1 MLQHLEKDIYEKE
14 LKIISIEKASRL
26 AITLFGILVIVLGLP
41 FIIMHN
47 EIFSVY
53 FSNFKVIT
61 FLNDVLW
68 FILFFIIGI
77 VLHELIHGFTWLL
90 FIKWRVRNIRF
101 GIMWKYFTPYC
112 HCKVPLKVKHYI
124 IGAVMPAIILGVIP
138 TIVAFL
144 TGSIML
150 FCLGINFIVA
160 ASGDFLITYILI
172 NEKGNSYILDHASLP
187 GCTVYR
193 LKYVK

>member
-124 IGAVMPAIILGVIP
+124 IGALMPAFILGIIP
-138 TIVAFL
+138 TIIAFL
-144 TGSIML
+144 AGSIML
-150 FCLGINFIVA
+150 FFLGVNFIVA
-160 ASGDFLITYILI
+160 ASGDFLITYMLI
-172 NEKGNSYILDHASLP
+172 NENGSNYVLDHDSLP
-187 GCTVYR
+187 GSTVYR

>member
-124 IGAVMPAIILGVIP
+124 IGALMPAFIFGIIP
-138 TIVAFL
+138 TIIAFL
-144 TGSIML
+144 AGSIML
-150 FCLGINFIVA
+150 FFLGVNFIVA
-160 ASGDFLITYILI
+160 ASGDFLITYMLI
-172 NEKGNSYILDHASLP
+172 NENGSNYVLDHDSLP

>member
-1 MLQHLEKDIYEKE
+1 MLSHLEKDIYEKE
-14 LKIISIEKASRL
+14 LKIISIDKASRL
-26 AITLFGILVIVLGLP
+26 AIILFGVLVIVLGLP
-41 FIIMHN
+41 FVILHR
-47 EIFSVY
+47 ELFSVY
-53 FSNFKVIT
+53 FSNFKASG
-61 FLNDVLW
+61 FLNDCLW

-77 VLHELIHGFTWLL
+77 VLHELIHGLTWLP
-90 FIKWRVRNIRF
+90 FINGRIRSIRF
-101 GIMWKYFTPYC
+101 GIMWKHFTPYC
-112 HCKVPLKVKHYI
+112 HCKVPLKVKYYL